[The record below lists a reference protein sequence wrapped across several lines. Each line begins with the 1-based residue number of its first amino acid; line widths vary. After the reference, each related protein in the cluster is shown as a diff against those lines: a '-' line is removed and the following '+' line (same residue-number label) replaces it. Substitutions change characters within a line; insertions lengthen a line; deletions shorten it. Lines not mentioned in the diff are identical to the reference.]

1 VTPTASP
8 SPTSPTEPV
17 PAPRPYFRPF
27 RPEDAAAFRELNE
40 AWIQAFFI
48 IEEED
53 RVSLDDPQGH
63 ILEPGGHIFVA
74 VEQGE
79 VVGCCALIPHGPGVF
94 EVAKMAVAERLRGR
108 GIGRQL
114 LSCTIEQAR
123 ALGAK
128 SLYLESNSRLANA
141 VHLYESLG
149 FRHLPAEER
158 TPSPYA
164 RANVFMDLK
173 L

>member
-1 VTPTASP
+1 MTASP
-8 SPTSPTEPV
+8 LITTPAEP
-17 PAPRPYFRPF
+17 PHTPRPYLRAFRA
-27 RPEDAAAFRELNE
+27 EDAAAFRELNE
-40 AWIQAFFI
+40 AWIKAYFVL
-48 IEEED
+48 EVED
-53 RVSLDDPQGH
+53 RVSLNDPQGH
-63 ILEPGGHIFVA
+63 ILAPGGHIVVA
-74 VEQGE
+74 VELGE

-94 EVAKMAVAERLRGR
+94 EVAKMAVAERLRGC

-114 LSCTIEQAR
+114 LACIIEQAR
-123 ALGAK
+123 VLGAK

-149 FRHLPAEER
+149 FRHLPADQVS
-158 TPSPYA
+158 PSIYA